1 MYQQF
6 NKPHYKLIFPQLK
19 SFLYHCCLIIAVVW
33 LQTVQRYISLY
44 FMFIFLF
51 IVASG
56 ITVWM
61 LITISY

>member
-6 NKPHYKLIFPQLK
+6 NKSHYKLIFPQLK
-19 SFLYHCCLIIAVVW
+19 LLLYHCCLIIAVVW
-33 LQTVQRYISLY
+33 LQAVQRYISLY